1 MEYFRMAYYLF
12 QGRYSTDAIKA
23 MVDNP
28 HDREAA
34 ARALVEAAGGKMHSF
49 FFCFGHE
56 DVMAILEFPDDAA
69 MAACALV
76 LGASGAL
83 AGGATT
89 KLLTSSE
96 AQAAM
101 SKGQAL
107 KGSYTPA
114 TG

>member
-1 MEYFRMAYYLF
+1 MAFYLF

-28 HDREAA
+28 QDREAA
-34 ARALVEAAGGKMHSF
+34 ARVLIEAAGGKMHSF

-56 DVMAILEFPDDAA
+56 DVVAVLEFPDDAA

-101 SKGQAL
+101 RKGKDL
-107 KGSYTPA
+107 KASYKPA

>member
-1 MEYFRMAYYLF
+1 MAYYLF

-28 HDREAA
+28 QDRETA

-49 FFCFGHE
+49 FFC
-56 DVMAILEFPDDAA
+56 
-69 MAACALV
+69 
-76 LGASGAL
+76 
-83 AGGATT
+83 ATT
-89 KLLTSSE
+89 KLITSSE

-101 SKGQAL
+101 SKANAL
-107 KGSYTPA
+107 KSSYKPA

>member
-1 MEYFRMAYYLF
+1 MAYYLF

-23 MVDNP
+23 MVDKP
-28 HDREAA
+28 QDREEA
-34 ARALVEAAGGKMHSF
+34 ARALVDAAGGKMHSF

-56 DVMAILEFPDDAA
+56 DVVAILEFPDDGA

-101 SKGQAL
+101 SKGKAL
-107 KGSYTPA
+107 KASSKPA

>member
-1 MEYFRMAYYLF
+1 MAYYLF
-12 QGRYSTDAIKA
+12 QGRYSTDAINA

-28 HDREAA
+28 QDRESA
-34 ARALVEAAGGKMHSF
+34 ARVLVEAAGGKMHSF
-49 FFCFGHE
+49 FFSFGHD

-89 KLLTSSE
+89 KLLTSKE
-96 AQAAM
+96 AQLAM
-101 SKGQAL
+101 TKGKSL
-107 KGSYTPA
+107 KASYKPA

>member
-1 MEYFRMAYYLF
+1 MPHYLF
-12 QGRYSTDAIKA
+12 QGRYSTQAIKA
-23 MVDNP
+23 MVENP
-28 HDREAA
+28 QDRETA

-49 FFCFGHE
+49 FFCFGQE
-56 DVMAILEFPDDAA
+56 DVMAILEFPDDGA

-89 KLLTSSE
+89 KLMTAGE

-101 SKGQAL
+101 AAGKSL
-107 KGSYTPA
+107 VGSYKSA

>member
-1 MEYFRMAYYLF
+1 MAYYLF
-12 QGRYSTDAIKA
+12 QGRYSTNAIKA
-23 MVDNP
+23 MVDKP
-28 HDREAA
+28 QDRESA

-56 DVMAILEFPDDAA
+56 DVVAVLEFPDDTA
-69 MAACALV
+69 MASCTLV

-101 SKGQAL
+101 SKAQAL
-107 KGSYTPA
+107 KASYKPA

>member
-1 MEYFRMAYYLF
+1 MAYYLF

-28 HDREAA
+28 QDRETA

-49 FFCFGHE
+49 FFCFGQE
-56 DVMAILEFPDDAA
+56 DVVAVLEFPNDGA
-69 MAACALV
+69 MSACALV

-89 KLLTSSE
+89 KLITSSE

-101 SKGQAL
+101 TKANAL
-107 KGSYTPA
+107 KSSYKPA
-114 TG
+114 TD

>member
-1 MEYFRMAYYLF
+1 MAYYLF

-23 MVDNP
+23 MVANP
-28 HDREAA
+28 QDRETA

-49 FFCFGHE
+49 FFCFGQE
-56 DVMAILEFPDDAA
+56 DVVAVLEFPDDGA
-69 MAACALV
+69 MSACSLV

-83 AGGATT
+83 AGGATA
-89 KLLTSSE
+89 KRITSSE

-101 SKGQAL
+101 SKAKAL
-107 KGSYTPA
+107 KSSYKPA